1 MSFVFSFNVVCFS
14 SNVVWSDLILSGCVS
29 RKPFFYGLLSSS
41 DTLIIQK
48 SFDSSSTI
56 LFENRSKS
64 AFGGLKSLL
73 SCCLTMPLFL
83 CVRSGSQ
90 AGECHQF
97 TKSKF
102 TMARQ
107 AGRLPS
113 IYEKQVYDGTAGRA
127 FSINLRK
134 VHLRWYESVNIY
146 HQTIKWKFTMAR

>member
-1 MSFVFSFNVVCFS
+1 
-14 SNVVWSDLILSGCVS
+14 
-29 RKPFFYGLLSSS
+29 LSSS

-73 SCCLTMPLFL
+73 SCCLTIPLFL

-97 TKSKF
+97 AKSKS

-107 AGRLPS
+107 AGSLPS
-113 IYEKQVYDGTAGRA
+113 IYEKQDYDSTAGREFA
-127 FSINLRK
+127 INLGKAR
-134 VHLRWYESVNIY
+134 LR
-146 HQTIKWKFTMAR
+146 